1 MLSGVKRLWH
11 SHRLLLLA
19 FGLAA
24 TLTLFF
30 AVRMVVFGIYWADP
44 KHQNQPLEGWMTL
57 RYVAHSYDLQ
67 REDALAILGVS
78 SPPGGR
84 QSLQKLAREQ
94 GMTLQELQSRI
105 DAFVASRPAQ

>member
-1 MLSGVKRLWH
+1 MLNGVKRLWH

-24 TLTLFF
+24 ILTAFF

-57 RYVAHSYDLQ
+57 RYVAHSYNLQ
-67 REDALAILGVS
+67 REDVLVILDIV
-78 SPPGGR
+78 PPPDGR
-84 QSLQKLAREQ
+84 QSLRKLSREQ
-94 GMTLQELQSRI
+94 GLTLPELQSRLDGFI
-105 DAFVASRPAQ
+105 ASRRAK